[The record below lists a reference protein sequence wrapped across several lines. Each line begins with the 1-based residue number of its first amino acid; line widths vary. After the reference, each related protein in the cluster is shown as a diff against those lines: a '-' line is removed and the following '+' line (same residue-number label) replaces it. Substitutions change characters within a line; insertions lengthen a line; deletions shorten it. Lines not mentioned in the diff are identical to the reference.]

1 MNIFHIVSNKWV
13 NKNVPSTKQI
23 EIKPANKTIECSVC
37 STKKKPTYLDN
48 EPYLR
53 IIDLFAYADGIIR
66 IKGIVC
72 YPCALGYKL
81 RHDENDLLIFIDNKG
96 KRVDIELIRQ
106 GVGKWNNYKKMTSAA
121 PQRVKT
127 RTTKV
132 RIRKV
137 DPMEGYIDGDVLGL
151 EGKNND

>member
-13 NKNVPSTKQI
+13 RKNVPSTKQI
-23 EIKPANKTIECSVC
+23 EIKPTNKTIECSVC

-81 RHDENDLLIFIDNKG
+81 RHDEKDLLIFIDIKG